1 MEAAWGLSRGYG
13 RENGSDVSIN
23 VRTTRPLVGG
33 LRYDR
38 KLKLGDEIKRNIIEW
53 RIALMIGDGRT
64 GKCAKAQRDLAAF
77 LIKWLRGIRHAHQ
90 DAAKFARL
98 ISG

>member
-1 MEAAWGLSRGYG
+1 MGLSRGYG
-13 RENGSDVSIN
+13 SDVSIN
-23 VRTTRPLVGG
+23 ARTTRPSIGG

-38 KLKLGDEIKRNIIEW
+38 KLKLGDEIKRNIIER

-77 LIKWLRGIRHAHQ
+77 LIKWLCGIRHAHQ
-90 DAAKFARL
+90 DTAEFAGL
-98 ISG
+98 ITG